1 MALFASADARGKK
14 KKKRGGGGPA
24 PTCASLG
31 LDCSATCCAQ
41 SGVECA
47 ETKFD
52 CAVPF
57 KRPFTEL
64 YIGFGTILGITIGVS
79 LLIAFVNCCLMFKF
93 CQHYDENLDTNVG
106 GCSICDLIS
115 CLLTCGLIFR
125 EKEQDGSKDEQ
136 DFRKRFEKSMDR
148 HVAEMGGGGERKKRE
163 RVGKSISNYVS
174 ANSKF
179 KDLYGGQNDDD
190 PFKD

>member
-1 MALFASADARGKK
+1 MITFVTLFACVEARGKK

-31 LDCSATCCAQ
+31 LDCSATCCVP
-41 SGVECA
+41 SGEECA
-47 ETKFD
+47 ETKLD

-57 KRPFTEL
+57 KRPFKEL

-79 LLIAFVNCCLMFKF
+79 FFIAFVNFCLMFKF

-125 EKEQDGSKDEQ
+125 EKEQDGS
-136 DFRKRFEKSMDR
+136 
-148 HVAEMGGGGERKKRE
+148 
-163 RVGKSISNYVS
+163 
-174 ANSKF
+174 
-179 KDLYGGQNDDD
+179 
-190 PFKD
+190 